1 MSEDTNLYLYNF
13 GRSCMQSFMGFYSCI
28 CSGLAAGRLCK
39 VLDLLNIYLHRG
51 RNFGK
56 KVKAAPTE
64 EKEEECLNFS
74 AIEHVNGIK
83 SGIVIPNYLFCV
95 QIRVITRNREQLN
108 S

>member
-64 EKEEECLNFS
+64 EKEEECQKSKEKTAKGVKYCMLMNF
-74 AIEHVNGIK
+74 
-83 SGIVIPNYLFCV
+83 L
-95 QIRVITRNREQLN
+95 QLN
-108 S
+108 MSMGSNQV

>member
-13 GRSCMQSFMGFYSCI
+13 GRSCMQSFMGFCSCI

-39 VLDLLNIYLHRG
+39 VPDLLNIYLHRG

-64 EKEEECLNFS
+64 EKVKECQRSKEKIAKDVKCCMLMGS
-74 AIEHVNGIK
+74 DQE
-83 SGIVIPNYLFCV
+83 
-95 QIRVITRNREQLN
+95 
-108 S
+108 